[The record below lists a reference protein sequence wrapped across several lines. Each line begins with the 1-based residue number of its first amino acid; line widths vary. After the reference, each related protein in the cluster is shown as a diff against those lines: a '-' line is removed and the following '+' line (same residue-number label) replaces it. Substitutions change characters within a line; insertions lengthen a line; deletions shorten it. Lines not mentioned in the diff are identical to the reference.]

1 MKRKFRSRRGF
12 FSTLAIAGASAAI
25 PSTLP
30 RAAAATGDMNDEGAR
45 KSRARDMRTRL
56 ANYYNDMPLST
67 HDTNGDEERYPS
79 KIATYSKLLRHN
91 GIGEVDPAS
100 YASLRAATDSGDPKL
115 YDAIQMGGPF
125 RFKTPQAS
133 HSFQV
138 MGIDASQLRMPP
150 APRFDSA
157 EMAGEMVELYWMSNL
172 RDLNFNNYDRD
183 PDVRRACAE
192 LSRLSDFRGPKV
204 NAQVTPGALFRGD
217 APGVQNGPFIS
228 QFLLKDVNQRN
239 ISFSQKMK
247 VFALGNNYLTQM
259 DAYLQT
265 QNAIT
270 KGEPPHYAKDLSY
283 IKNLRDLATY
293 VWLDLSYIVYLNAA
307 LIAVEFGPEAVND
320 WNFYRWNT
328 TQEGYINFGPPDLT
342 DWIARAARPGYLAA
356 WYQKWQVHRRARPE
370 AIGCRVNMHLAQKA
384 VYPLHKELLE
394 SEALKES
401 ASLNGSYLLP
411 QAFPE
416 GSPGHSA
423 YPSGHA
429 TVGGAMVTMMKA
441 YFNEDFVIPN
451 PVMTDGNALF
461 PYEGPPLTI
470 GGELNKLVT
479 NIATA
484 RNAAGIHYRSD
495 MVEGM
500 KLGEQVAIHLLR
512 DIASTYTEDFAGFHF
527 RNFAGEEVTVCAYC

>member
-1 MKRKFRSRRGF
+1 MRRKFRSRRGF
-12 FSTLAIAGASAAI
+12 FSTLAIAGAAAG
-25 PSTLP
+25 LP
-30 RAAAATGDMNDEGAR
+30 ATMPRTEAAPGDLNDQAAR
-45 KSRARDMRTRL
+45 KSRSRDMRMRL
-56 ANYYNDMPLST
+56 ANYYADMPPAA
-67 HDTNGDEERYPS
+67 HDTNGDEERYPN

-91 GIGEVDPAS
+91 GIGEVDAAS

-115 YDAIQMGGPF
+115 YDAILMGGPF

-133 HSFQV
+133 HSYQM
-138 MGIDASQLRMPP
+138 MGLDASQLRIPP

-157 EMAGEMVELYWMSNL
+157 ELAAEMVELYWMSHV
-172 RDLNFNNYDRD
+172 RDVNFASYSID
-183 PDVRRACAE
+183 PDVRRAVAE
-192 LSRLSDFRGPKV
+192 LNRLSDFRGPKT
-204 NAQVTPGALFRGD
+204 AGAVTPDTLFRGFPAGD
-217 APGVQNGPFIS
+217 LNGPVIS

-239 ISFSQKMK
+239 IAFPQKMK
-247 VFALGNNYLTQM
+247 VFAVANNYLTQM

-270 KGEPPHYAKDLSY
+270 KGEPPHYAAATSY

-293 VWLDLSYIVYLNAA
+293 VWLDVSYVPYTNAA
-307 LIAVEFGPEAVND
+307 LIGIEFGPEAVND
-320 WNFYRWNT
+320 WNFYRWNK
-328 TQEGYINFGPPDLT
+328 TQEGYINFGPPDLF
-342 DWIARAARPGYLAA
+342 DWIGRAARPAYLAA

-370 AIGCRVNMHLAQKA
+370 AIGCRVNMHLAEKA
-384 VYPLHKELLE
+384 VYPLHRELLQ
-394 SEALKES
+394 SEALRES
-401 ASLNGSYLLP
+401 GALHGSYLLP

-429 TVGGAMVTMMKA
+429 TVAGCLVTMMKA
-441 YFNEDFVIPN
+441 YFNEDYVIPK
-451 PVMTDGNALF
+451 PVVTDGNFLY

-470 GGELNKLVT
+470 GGELNKLAS

-500 KLGEQVAIHLLR
+500 KLGEQVAMHLLR

-527 RNFAGEEVTVCAYC
+527 RKFDGEEVTVCAYC